1 MSALMAL
8 SHSQTKLAAEDV
20 QNALAER
27 TRREEAK
34 RRKAEEQDRKEQE
47 LARKRRLMIFEE
59 EKRQRER
66 QLKQEQEQAAIEA
79 ERQKRAEMERNSYQ
93 HGPKKAKALSD
104 GSAPKWP
111 SSASQTRTQEE
122 VRKRRLPDDD
132 DDDGSAPEFL
142 TREEKRQRKQQQEMR
157 RLFHPTKRSTTSH
170 SKAGRRLPGGAVDVM
185 TGSQSASNSSPS
197 MKSVRERLTSMPN
210 TLTKLNTVKR
220 DTRTIDEII
229 QDRAKLREGKTLEGD
244 QARGFDNWFTGKKE
258 TKKTVSTSNAPS
270 GANTP
275 SSRECIDIHFMVTPF
290 ISRPFRK
297 GRSITPQPNI
307 SSTKPTALSK
317 PTPLKAVVS
326 KAQNVK
332 ASSANSKPSTSSTK
346 SISLNT
352 SKASIGVGGVKSSA
366 SVGKKRPRSPSLSE
380 GSDSDSVSPPRRQAG
395 SGYSNAIWQMFGK
408 DRDRY
413 ISRDVFS
420 DDEDME
426 ADATALER
434 EELRS
439 ARLAKKEDQLALE
452 QERRHEEEKRRRKK
466 EKERQAREM
475 RG

>member
-1 MSALMAL
+1 MAL
-8 SHSQTKLAAEDV
+8 SQSQTQMVAEDV

-111 SSASQTRTQEE
+111 SSASQTRTREE

-132 DDDGSAPEFL
+132 EDDGSAPEFL

-170 SKAGRRLPGGAVDVM
+170 LKAGRRLPGGAVDLM
-185 TGSQSASNSSPS
+185 TGSQSTSSS
-197 MKSVRERLTSMPN
+197 SSSVKSVRERLTAMPN

-244 QARGFDNWFTGKKE
+244 QARGFDKWFTDKKE
-258 TKKTVSTSNAPS
+258 TNKMLSTSNAPS

-275 SSRECIDIHFMVTPF
+275 SRKSTIFLFFSLMVTIHFT
-290 ISRPFRK
+290 FR
-297 GRSITPQPNI
+297 
-307 SSTKPTALSK
+307 
-317 PTPLKAVVS
+317 KAVVLL
-326 KAQNVK
+326 
-332 ASSANSKPSTSSTK
+332 
-346 SISLNT
+346 LNH
-352 SKASIGVGGVKSSA
+352 
-366 SVGKKRPRSPSLSE
+366 L
-380 GSDSDSVSPPRRQAG
+380 
-395 SGYSNAIWQMFGK
+395 Y
-408 DRDRY
+408 
-413 ISRDVFS
+413 
-420 DDEDME
+420 
-426 ADATALER
+426 
-434 EELRS
+434 
-439 ARLAKKEDQLALE
+439 
-452 QERRHEEEKRRRKK
+452 RRRN
-466 EKERQAREM
+466 RVHFLNR
-475 RG
+475 